1 MNVDTTQTF
10 FTQWWGRLTE
20 GFAQGE
26 ALAASPM
33 VVAMIVLGA
42 VVLSI
47 PRVTWRYFGLFVTVV
62 HELGH
67 AFAGLMTG
75 RLITGIKLH
84 KDHSGTTHSV
94 GRPGFGAVWSGFW
107 GYPTP
112 AVVGAALVWA
122 SINGWSGAALSIG
135 TVILVL
141 TLLFIRNAFGVVIM
155 LVCAGASW
163 VLAWYAPEVVLG
175 YFTLSLGIAL
185 LVGGVRDWF
194 KIVNVHIRR
203 RTELASSDAYNLF
216 RQTMIPSPVW
226 LLGFGGVVVYS
237 VLFSLAEFSKLT

>member
-1 MNVDTTQTF
+1 MNTENAQSFLV
-10 FTQWWGRLTE
+10 QWWDKTVE
-20 GFAQGE
+20 GFTRGE
-26 ALAASPM
+26 VLTAPTYVVAIILLAA
-33 VVAMIVLGA
+33 VA
-42 VVLSI
+42 LSV

-112 AVVGAALVWA
+112 SVVGAALIWA
-122 SINGWSGAALSIG
+122 SINGWSSAALSIG
-135 TVILVL
+135 TIIIVA
-141 TLLFIRNAFGVVIM
+141 TLLFIRNFYGI
-155 LVCAGASW
+155 LIILGCAAASW
-163 VLAWYAPEVVLG
+163 AMAWYAPASMLG
-175 YFTLSLGIAL
+175 YITLTLGIAL
-185 LVGGVRDWF
+185 LVGGVRDLI
-194 KIVNVHIRR
+194 KIVSVHFVRR
-203 RTELASSDAYNLF
+203 NELASSDAYNLF

-226 LLGFGGVVVYS
+226 LLGMTGVVGYA
-237 VLFSLAEFSKLT
+237 VLFSLNEFAKLA

>member
-1 MNVDTTQTF
+1 MNTENTQAF
-10 FTQWWGRLTE
+10 FTQWWEKLVE
-20 GFAQGE
+20 GFAHG
-26 ALAASPM
+26 APLSASPM
-33 VVAMIVLGA
+33 VVALIVAAA
-42 VVLSI
+42 VALSI

-94 GRPGFGAVWSGFW
+94 GRPGLGAVWSGFW

-122 SINGWSGAALSIG
+122 AINGWSGAALSIG

-141 TLLFIRNAFGVVIM
+141 TLLFIRNFFGIIIM
-155 LVCAGASW
+155 LACAGISW
-163 VLAWYAPEVVLG
+163 ALAWYAPEGVLG

-194 KIVNVHIRR
+194 KVVGVHFRR
-203 RTELASSDAYNLF
+203 RDELASSDAYILF

-226 LLGFGGVVVYS
+226 LLGFGGVVVYA
-237 VLFSLAEFSKLT
+237 VMFSLSEFIKLT

>member
-1 MNVDTTQTF
+1 MNTETTQTF
-10 FTQWWGRLTE
+10 FTQWWSKLVE

-26 ALAASPM
+26 ALTASPLA
-33 VVAMIVLGA
+33 VAMIVLAA

-47 PRVTWRYFGLFVTVV
+47 PRVTWRYFGLFVTVI

-135 TVILVL
+135 TIILVL
-141 TLLFIRNAFGVVIM
+141 TLLFIRNAFGILIM
-155 LVCAGASW
+155 LACAGASW

-203 RTELASSDAYNLF
+203 RTELNSSDAYNLF

>member
-1 MNVDTTQTF
+1 MNTDTTQSF
-10 FTQWWGRLTE
+10 FTGWWGQLVE

-26 ALAASPM
+26 ALSASPT
-33 VVAMIVLGA
+33 VVALIVVSA
-42 VVLSI
+42 IALSI
-47 PRVTWRYFGLFVTVV
+47 PRATWKYFGLFVTVV

-94 GRPGFGAVWSGFW
+94 GRPGLGAVWSGFW

-122 SINGWSGAALSIG
+122 SINGWSGAALTIG

-141 TLLFIRNAFGVVIM
+141 TLLFIRNFFGIVIM
-155 LVCAGASW
+155 LACAGTSW
-163 VLAWYAPEVVLG
+163 VLAWYAPETVLA
-175 YFTLSLGIAL
+175 YVTLSLGIAL
-185 LVGGVRDWF
+185 LVGGIRDWF
-194 KIVNVHIRR
+194 KVVGVHFRR
-203 RTELASSDAYNLF
+203 RNELSSSDAYILF

-226 LLGFGGVVVYS
+226 LLGFGAVVVYS
-237 VLFSLAEFSKLT
+237 ALFAVNEFTKLA

>member
-1 MNVDTTQTF
+1 MNAATTQTF
-10 FTQWWGRLTE
+10 LTDWWNKTLE
-20 GFAQGE
+20 GFAHGH
-26 ALAASPM
+26 ALSAPPL
-33 VVAMIVLGA
+33 VVALILVGA
-42 VVLSI
+42 VALSI
-47 PRVTWRYFGLFVTVV
+47 PKVTWQYFGLFVTVV

-67 AFAGLMTG
+67 AFAGLMAG

-84 KDHSGTTHSV
+84 KNHAGTTHSI
-94 GRPGFGAVWSGFW
+94 GRPGLGAVWSGFW

-135 TVILVL
+135 TIILVL
-141 TLLFIRNAFGVVIM
+141 TLLFIRNFFGI
-155 LVCAGASW
+155 LIILACAGTSW
-163 VLAWYAPEVVLG
+163 ALAWYAPDTVLG

-194 KIVNVHIRR
+194 KVVGVHIHRR
-203 RTELASSDAYNLF
+203 NELDSSDAYILF

-226 LLGFGGVVVYS
+226 LLGFGAVVVYS
-237 VLFSLAEFSKLT
+237 VLFSFSEFVKLT